1 MATANEL
8 LEAACESKVACLTN
22 RDLLVVIAEALAQG
36 AAGGG
41 GSGVV
46 SNGATNPVAAPSDP
60 AVTNWYV
67 NTANGT
73 AWVWPAGGAAWQ
85 QIV

>member
-1 MATANEL
+1 MTATEIL
-8 LEAACESKVACLTN
+8 TAACDSKIACLDE
-22 RDLLVVIAEALAQG
+22 RDLLIVIAEALAQG

-46 SNGATNPVAAPSDP
+46 SDGVVDPVAAPAD
-60 AVTNWYV
+60 ATVTNWYI
-67 NTANGT
+67 NTATGT